1 MNELW
6 KHFEAWLSVHWP
18 DGLATLN
25 PPAADEEIAALER
38 ALGGK
43 LPRDY
48 IDCLKVHN
56 GQSDEAGGLFD
67 GSEFLSAS
75 GVLRQ
80 WKVWKDLLDSGSF
93 EGIHSEPQQG
103 IRNAWWNVLW
113 VPFTHDG
120 AETITASTWRR
131 PKAAKWGRSS
141 PCGTTWVRE
150 NFKAGASR
158 PGSANTSRPC
168 WLAGTATRKTLVG
181 WCMKTSPEGF
191 GAAHGIMRLASQLHH
206 AVHFNR

>member
-80 WKVWKDLLDSGSF
+80 WKIWKDLLDSGSL
-93 EGIHSEPQQG
+93 EGIHCEPQQG
-103 IRNAWWNVLW
+103 IRNDWWNVLW
-113 VPFTHDG
+113 IPFTHDG
-120 AETITASTWRR
+120 GGNHYCLDLAPAEGGEVGQVITMWHDMGARELQ
-131 PKAAKWGRSS
+131 GRSFEA
-141 PCGTTWVRE
+141 WFRE
-150 NFKAGASR
+150 YV
-158 PGSANTSRPC
+158 SAV
-168 WLAGTATRKTLVG
+168 LAGRYTYSEDFGGLVH
-181 WCMKTSPEGF
+181 EDF
-191 GAAHGIMRLASQLHH
+191 A
-206 AVHFNR
+206 